1 MQSYTVSMSDLFQS
15 VFQSA
20 FDGMILLD
28 PVREGVRACN
38 PQACQILGL
47 TEQALKGL
55 SWKQLLPKQTDLWRQ
70 IHRQVVQGRK
80 GMMRLVDLQTESGKP
95 KRLEMTASAVDQGV
109 EVLVLLVLRD
119 PQSRQQADSNMAR
132 LNQLYSLL
140 SVTNRV
146 LSSCETRTDLFE
158 SICEA
163 AVLQGGFRMAW
174 VGISNDTHIVPVATA
189 GHVAGYLRNI
199 RIELT
204 DELRSKGPVALA
216 NKLGE
221 PRIINNIRSDE
232 SFAPWR
238 DEALARGFFS
248 MVAMPVLLKG
258 QVVAVL
264 ALYSAIEND
273 FDHRMIEVLK
283 DICNDITLG
292 LRHIDDETNRAEN
305 ESKLR
310 QLYKA
315 VESSAT
321 AVIIT
326 DSTGVIE
333 YVNPQFVQ
341 MMGYSPTEVIGL
353 TPEEMASHEVQQIGY
368 DEMRKILLA
377 GQEWRGEWQNR
388 TRDGKLI
395 WTYQHVSPIRDEAGR
410 ITHFVSTAIDHTDLH
425 FARETIERLAYYDE
439 LTGLP
444 NRRLFY
450 DRLQHAIDSTQ
461 RDDVAF
467 GVCFLDLDGFKTI
480 NDSMGHEAGD
490 LLLKAVAQR
499 LKQCVRA
506 KDTVARLGGDEFT
519 VILRDIKD
527 PHDITVVA
535 EHIIHALSRPVSIQD
550 AEVVV
555 TTSIG
560 IALYPDDGREIGDL
574 TRNADIAMYHAKGQ
588 GKNNFQFFTAEL
600 NQRVQKRLQL
610 EIRLRRA
617 FEHREF
623 RLLYQPQFD
632 AVDGAVM
639 GLEAK
644 IYWESEEGTLT
655 PPTEFWAVLEESGL
669 VVDVVLWAIERALIE
684 SSGLIEKQLPDLLLS
699 FDISARHLRHVDTFI
714 QQLERIVKRTGGKM
728 KNLLLEVPESAL
740 GKDAEGIIRR
750 LRQLKQKGVKL
761 ALDHFGTGSSSL
773 RMLRHFPVDLI
784 KIDSSFVAD
793 VLHDEND
800 AAVTAAILAL
810 AHQLELKV
818 LAEGVATARHVQFL
832 ERYWCDCLQ
841 GDYYC
846 KDVSMAQIHKFLEQ
860 YLSQYG

>member
-1 MQSYTVSMSDLFQS
+1 MSDLYQTI
-15 VFQSA
+15 FQSA

-28 PVREGVRACN
+28 PVRESVRACN

-47 TEQALKGL
+47 NEQSLRGL
-55 SWKQLLPKQTDLWRQ
+55 AWKQLLPKQTDLWRQ

-80 GMMRLVDLQTESGKP
+80 GMMRLADFQTESGKP
-95 KRLEMTASAVDQGV
+95 KRLEMAASAVEQGV
-109 EVLVLLVLRD
+109 ELLVLIVLRD
-119 PQSRQQADSNMAR
+119 PQARQLADSNMAR

-146 LSSCETRTDLFE
+146 LSSCETRTDLFV

-163 AVLQGGFRMAW
+163 AVQQGGFRMAW
-174 VGISNDTHIVPVATA
+174 MGISNDTNIVPVATA
-189 GHVAGYLRNI
+189 GHVAGYLQNI
-199 RIELT
+199 RIELS
-204 DELRSKGPVALA
+204 DETRRKGPVAQA
-216 NKLGE
+216 NVQGE
-221 PRIINNIRSDE
+221 PRIVNNIRSDE
-232 SFAPWR
+232 SFTPWR
-238 DEALARGFFS
+238 DEAMARGYFS
-248 MVAMPVLLKG
+248 MAAMPVLLKG
-258 QVVAVL
+258 HVVAVL
-264 ALYSAIEND
+264 VLYSGIEND
-273 FDHRMIEVLK
+273 FDHRMVELLT
-283 DICNDITLG
+283 DICADITLG

-326 DSTGVIE
+326 DASGVIE
-333 YVNPQFVQ
+333 YVNPQFVH
-341 MMGYSPTEVIGL
+341 MMGYSPTEIIGL
-353 TPEEMASHEVQQIGY
+353 TPEEMAIPDGQQISY
-368 DEMRKILLA
+368 DDMRKILLS
-377 GQEWRGEWQNR
+377 GQEWRGEWLNR

-395 WTYQHVSPIRDEAGR
+395 WTYQHVSPIRDETGR

-450 DRLQHAIDSTQ
+450 DRLQHAIASAE
-461 RDDVAF
+461 RDAAGF
-467 GVCFLDLDGFKTI
+467 CVCFLDLDGFKTI

-490 LLLKAVAQR
+490 VLLKAVAAR
-499 LKQCVRA
+499 LRQCVRA

-519 VILRDIKD
+519 VILSDVND
-527 PHDITVVA
+527 AHDVTVVA
-535 EHIIHALSRPVSIQD
+535 EHIIHALSRPVSIHD

-560 IALYPDDGREIGDL
+560 IAMFPEDGTEIGEL

-588 GKNNFQFFTAEL
+588 GKNTYQFFTAEL

-610 EIRLRRA
+610 ELQLRRA
-617 FEHREF
+617 FEHREY
-623 RLLYQPQFD
+623 RLMYQPQFD

-639 GLEAK
+639 GLEVK
-644 IYWESEEGTLT
+644 VYWESEGGVLV
-655 PPTEFWAVLEESGL
+655 PPSEFWGVLEESGL
-669 VVDVVLWAIERALIE
+669 VVDVVLWAVERALIE
-684 SSGLIEKQLPDLLLS
+684 ASGLIEKQLPELLLC
-699 FDISARHLRHVDTFI
+699 FDVSIRHLRHVDVFI
-714 QQLERIVKRTGGKM
+714 QQLEKVVKRTGGKM
-728 KNLLLEVPESAL
+728 KNILLEVPESAL
-740 GKDAEGIIRR
+740 GKDVEGTIKR
-750 LRQLKQKGVKL
+750 LRQLKQKGLKL

-773 RMLRHFPVDLI
+773 RLLRHFPVDLI
-784 KIDSSFVAD
+784 KIDSSFVSD

-800 AAVTAAILAL
+800 AAITSAILAL

-832 ERYWCDCLQ
+832 ERYWCDYLQ

-846 KDVSMAQIHKFLEQ
+846 KDVSMAQIRSFLEQ
-860 YLSQYG
+860 YLTQYG